1 MEPLSRNLFPHNQQ
15 HRKLSLVLYLLFLQT
30 QALHCHRKHDHS
42 TDILLRSDI
51 SNLGSAGHLTQ
62 GDISNETPGDAA
74 KLVQIEDSE
83 SSDISV
89 DDFSSSSSNVNK
101 SYSVG
106 GVNVTRI
113 GGGRVVA
120 FCPSRCACDIS
131 ATNQLQVI
139 CSGHFVHDFPLEKL
153 RKDVEVLTIEPEV
166 KCGKIPGQ
174 GDRCN
179 RTENQISLGPIY
191 QHLRLLKELRI
202 RFSQVPNVGH
212 RTMWGLSGLR
222 VLDLSHNKLTNVV
235 EQNFEGLYSLKELC
249 LANNQVTKLIKSRP
263 GLNSMKST
271 RT

>member
-1 MEPLSRNLFPHNQQ
+1 MAPLSRNWFPHNQQ

-42 TDILLRSDI
+42 SDILLRSDI
-51 SNLGSAGHLTQ
+51 SNLSGHLTQ
-62 GDISNETPGDAA
+62 GDISNETPGAAA
-74 KLVQIEDSE
+74 KLVQVEDGE

-89 DDFSSSSSNVNK
+89 DDFSSSSNVNK
-101 SYSVG
+101 SHVGGVG
-106 GVNVTRI
+106 GVNVTRV
-113 GGGRVVA
+113 GGGKIVA
-120 FCPSRCACDIS
+120 FCPARCGCDIS
-131 ATNQLQVI
+131 ANNQLQVV
-139 CSGHFVHDFPLEKL
+139 CGGHFVHDFPLEKL
-153 RKDVEVLTIEPEV
+153 RKDVEVLTIEPEI

-202 RFSQVPNVGH
+202 RYSQVPNIGH
-212 RTMWGLSGLR
+212 RTLWGLSGLR

-249 LANNQVTKLIKSRP
+249 LANNQVIKLIS
-263 GLNSMKST
+263 LNSLE
-271 RT
+271 